1 MSSQNNK
8 PYKLMIPKSYT
19 ELSDDSLALE
29 IPSKSNIQK
38 KTKTHRNKVKSQS
51 DSSKSNLQN
60 AFAEMKELSA
70 NLSEH

>member
-1 MSSQNNK
+1 
-8 PYKLMIPKSYT
+8 MIPKSYT